1 MSLRLG
7 LGMVIDLCVC
17 ACDKEG
23 TRVCVCERDKAC
35 VCILVVSRFRR
46 VSLYEVDRGNRSMCE
61 RGERGRAYV
70 PMSVHVCAREK
81 ARERKRERVC
91 VFVHES

>member
-1 MSLRLG
+1 MCAR
-7 LGMVIDLCVC
+7 VTKRERECVC
-17 ACDKEG
+17 VRESI
-23 TRVCVCERDKAC
+23 AC
-35 VCILVVSRFRR
+35 VCVLVVSRFRR

-81 ARERKRERVC
+81 AR
-91 VFVHES
+91 